1 MIGSTDLNIL
11 TYTDNGVTGT
21 EDVQYK
27 IRAQSN
33 RGDGAFSIRATFIL
47 ASKPTTTTPI
57 EILASQT

>member
-27 IRAQSN
+27 IRA
-33 RGDGAFSIRATFIL
+33 
-47 ASKPTTTTPI
+47 
-57 EILASQT
+57 